1 MGLALT
7 AAEIGI
13 DGDLAPAGEIDVE
26 TLTRCRAGDARAL
39 RCFVLRYQDQVFA
52 FLSRMTGRGPHVED
66 LAQEV
71 FLKAYRA
78 LPRFELRDGV
88 RMSTWLLTI
97 AVRVVQDARKR
108 RRLELVPL
116 SDSRPPI
123 DHDTPETA
131 HRRREVV
138 EAFERAA
145 AQLSDD
151 QRVVFVLAHFHGLSM
166 AEMAELLGVPENT
179 IKTRLFRARDRL
191 RTLLRSEREAIR

>member
-1 MGLALT
+1 
-7 AAEIGI
+7 
-13 DGDLAPAGEIDVE
+13 
-26 TLTRCRAGDARAL
+26 
-39 RCFVLRYQDQVFA
+39 
-52 FLSRMTGRGPHVED
+52 MTGRGPHVED

-131 HRRREVV
+131 RRRREVV

-145 AQLSDD
+145 AQLSDE